1 MLIGG
6 LMGHRYGRQRYSNPK
21 VQRTIKRIKAYL
33 RELKKEKA
41 QK

>member
-6 LMGHRYGRQRYSNPK
+6 VMGHRYGRQRYSNPK
-21 VQRTIKRIKAYL
+21 VQKTIKRIKAYL